1 MSTTSELRQF
11 YEFLGQQLRT
21 GSAELSP
28 EEALDVWRMQHHPSE
43 DLLAIQEAL
52 DDMER
57 GDTGIPFEEFD
68 REFRARH
75 GISND

>member
-1 MSTTSELRQF
+1 MSTTSELQQF
-11 YEFLGQQLRT
+11 YEFLGQQLRA
-21 GSAELSP
+21 GSAEISP
-28 EEALDVWRMQHHPSE
+28 EQAVDIWRMQQPPSE

-68 REFRARH
+68 QEFRARH